1 MDDLDSSE
9 EKKRVAERRDES
21 EDRRSGDRR
30 GGDRRAADRREVSRR
45 KESCPTCGDE
55 LTPTQ
60 YCVRCKIKVVII
72 RQT

>member
-1 MDDLDSSE
+1 MEDLDSQ
-9 EKKRVAERRDES
+9 EKKKRQSDRRDES
-21 EDRRSGDRR
+21 EDRRTGDRR
-30 GGDRRAADRREVSRR
+30 KGDNREADRREVSRR